1 MWRVVTSTFAALTL
15 VSSVA
20 AAQQPCT
27 TDANRVVSEVY
38 RHMLERGTD
47 LGARSWVQRL
57 SNGQINVKEL
67 VRSIAKSQ
75 EYMQRF
81 GQSEAGEAQPYER
94 AVSRLYR
101 HVLGRQP
108 DQNGLRN
115 WTSNAQQRGLVAVV
129 DAFVNSAEYNQ
140 NFGDWSVPGSG
151 GLQFCANGSTTSSS
165 EVIAPRFQGMDRNND
180 GVITR
185 REWQGTNAAF
195 ATLDV
200 NNDNRLS
207 GDEVR
212 AEARGRGR
220 GRTADY
226 DFEALDT
233 NNNNRIERREW
244 QARLEQFDRLDVNGD
259 NFLTRAEVE
268 GTATGVGT
276 SGRFFGRAI
285 AVHADRQWTDTGIT
299 VNAGDTITINADG
312 QIRLAANTRD
322 FVSAAGAEGRVADAT
337 MPNAPIGGVVARFGD
352 SAPVFIGQGR
362 TLRVPRSGRLY
373 LGVNDSYFDDNTGAF
388 NARVDTN

>member
-47 LGARSWVQRL
+47 PGAQSWAQRL
-57 SNGQINVKEL
+57 SNGQITVKEL

-108 DQNGLRN
+108 DANGQRN
-115 WTSNAQQRGLVAVV
+115 WTSNAQQRGLAAVV

-140 NFGDWSVPGSG
+140 NFGEWGVPGSG
-151 GLQFCANGSTTSSS
+151 GINFCANGSTTSSS

-195 ATLDV
+195 DTLDV
-200 NNDNRLS
+200 NSDNRLS
-207 GDEVR
+207 GNEVR
-212 AEARGRGR
+212 AEARGRGCVQ
-220 GRTADY
+220 GRS
-226 DFEALDT
+226 
-233 NNNNRIERREW
+233 R
-244 QARLEQFDRLDVNGD
+244 
-259 NFLTRAEVE
+259 
-268 GTATGVGT
+268 
-276 SGRFFGRAI
+276 
-285 AVHADRQWTDTGIT
+285 
-299 VNAGDTITINADG
+299 
-312 QIRLAANTRD
+312 
-322 FVSAAGAEGRVADAT
+322 
-337 MPNAPIGGVVARFGD
+337 GGVAARPVHLLWPVAAR
-352 SAPVFIGQGR
+352 R
-362 TLRVPRSGRLY
+362 
-373 LGVNDSYFDDNTGAF
+373 GAL
-388 NARVDTN
+388 